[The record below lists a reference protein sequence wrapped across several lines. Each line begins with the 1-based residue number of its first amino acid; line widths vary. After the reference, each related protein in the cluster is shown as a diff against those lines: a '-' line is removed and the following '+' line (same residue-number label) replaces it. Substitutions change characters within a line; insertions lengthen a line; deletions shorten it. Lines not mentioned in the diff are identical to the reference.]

1 MSFRILGDKYRHT
14 QDYPTL
20 LQVLAACIVDPSI
33 SVQVG
38 RDWLKEPV
46 TTSRFKAVRKDDLV
60 TLEVVGYKTPILEFF
75 DVLGIPTRLDL
86 LVKAGA
92 ARGDYVTV
100 PKSSTIP
107 NEYFLLLL
115 DTTLSDR
122 VALQEGLKHL
132 YIYGPARCPI
142 PPVLT
147 PYQEY
152 NTSVGEVTLLK
163 LRQVADANDIR
174 SFSFVVSNWRN
185 PHWYRLYGDPLE
197 TELRSLIS
205 EAEKS
210 LSMAF
215 YPLRN
220 SAHAEGGFYMQPYH
234 ATPISYLLSYVG
246 TYIAENTR
254 DGRVCLGNQRGA
266 DCYYGKATTPYHRK
280 NNCMVDQMASLL
292 ECFKRAGFRVE
303 HKI

>member
-14 QDYPTL
+14 HEFRATL
-20 LQVLAACIVDPSI
+20 LQVLASCIVDPSI
-33 SVQVG
+33 SVRVG
-38 RDWLKEPV
+38 SEWLSEPV
-46 TTSRFKAVRKDDLV
+46 ETSRFKATRRDDLV

-75 DVLGIPTRLDL
+75 EVLGIPTRLDL
-86 LVKAGA
+86 LVKE
-92 ARGDYVTV
+92 DYLTV

-122 VALQEGLKHL
+122 THLKESLKHL
-132 YIYGPARCPI
+132 YIYGPGQYEI
-142 PPVLT
+142 PPVLA

-152 NTSVGEVTLLK
+152 NTSVGEATLLK

-174 SFSFVVSNWRN
+174 SFSFVVHNWRN
-185 PHWYRLYGDPLE
+185 PHWYYLYGDPRE
-197 TELRSLIS
+197 TDLMRLVS
-205 EAEKS
+205 EAERS

-215 YPLRN
+215 YPLSD

-234 ATPISYLLSYVG
+234 RTPISHLLSYVG
-246 TYIAENTR
+246 TFIAENTH
-254 DGRVCLGNQRGA
+254 DGRVCLGSQRGV

-292 ECFKRAGFRVE
+292 ECFKRAGFHV
-303 HKI
+303 KCNQP